1 MLYNQPT
8 SYCSPLSREH
18 KNVARFTEC
27 FTGQA
32 PTHFDKDY
40 LDLPQTACKG
50 NVYILTAQYFDT
62 CVKYSL
68 NVLGVDGTKQHNR
81 EELRFLESYGSR
93 SEQVKIVNFR
103 EEKLII
109 INVTRKVIFV
119 CNDKGE
125 YLKTI
130 DITAQLRKAN
140 NFCNFPIF
148 TFLYNGRVVCCE
160 GRRKLNVYSI
170 NEESSCLIKTTTI
183 PVKHVVQTVAFNHQS
198 DELIILCRALLLC
211 EYYLLIYTEDG
222 ELKKD
227 IKLQNGDY
235 RAARLIS
242 HRNGRVVLLDN
253 HKLFHLI

>member
-1 MLYNQPT
+1 M
-8 SYCSPLSREH
+8 
-18 KNVARFTEC
+18 
-27 FTGQA
+27 
-32 PTHFDKDY
+32 
-40 LDLPQTACKG
+40 
-50 NVYILTAQYFDT
+50 YILTAQHFDT
-62 CVKYSL
+62 RVKYSL
-68 NVLGVDGTKQHNR
+68 NVLAVDGTKQHNR
-81 EELRFLESYGSR
+81 EEMRFLESYGSGP
-93 SEQVKIVNFR
+93 EQVKIVNFR

-140 NFCNFPIF
+140 DFCNFPIL
-148 TFLYNGRVVCCE
+148 TFLYTGEVVCCD

-170 NEESSCLIKTTTI
+170 NEESSCLTKRTTI

-198 DELIILCRALLLC
+198 KELIILCRASLLY
-211 EYYLLIYTEDG
+211 EYYLLIYANNGT
-222 ELKKD
+222 LKKD